1 MYKHILIATDG
12 SELATKALES
22 GLALAQCFGARVT
35 IVTVTE
41 QWSAFDMAQEAREH
55 RPDPIGQFETI
66 AAADAKRILDGA
78 VERGKALGVA
88 CDPIHVKDQYPAE
101 GIITTAKDRGCDLIV
116 MGSRGRRGISR
127 LLLGSQ
133 AYEVLTH
140 CKVPALVVR

>member
-55 RPDPIGQFETI
+55 RPDPIGQFEAI

-78 VERGKALGVA
+78 VERGKALDVA

-101 GIITTAKDRGCDLIV
+101 GIITTAKDRVCDLIV

>member
-12 SELATKALES
+12 SELATKAVEY

-55 RPDPIGQFETI
+55 RPDPIGQFEAI
-66 AAADAKRILDGA
+66 AASAAKRILDGA
-78 VERGKALGVA
+78 LARGKALSVA

-101 GIITTAKDRGCDLIV
+101 GIIAAARDRECDLIV

-133 AYEVLTH
+133 AHEVLTH
-140 CKVPALVVR
+140 CTVPALIVR

>member
-12 SELATKALES
+12 SELATKAVEY

-55 RPDPIGQFETI
+55 RPDPIGQFEAI
-66 AAADAKRILDGA
+66 ASSAAKRILDGA
-78 VERGKALGVA
+78 LARGKALGVA

-101 GIITTAKDRGCDLIV
+101 GIIATAKDRECDLIV

-140 CKVPALVVR
+140 CTVPALIVR

>member
-55 RPDPIGQFETI
+55 RPDPIGQFEAI

-78 VERGKALGVA
+78 VERGKALDVA